1 MIFGI
6 ITWFCSFVNAQF
18 FITISS
24 WRIGNSAKLYKTAS
38 CAAVTL
44 FHRCGIER
52 LPREEGAYDIF
63 MTQSLLPPP
72 RPPTRRQE
80 WLAGLRGVAPLLL
93 GAIPFGLIYGVLAV
107 RAGLPT
113 SMAQGMSVIVFAGS
127 AQFITTQLLSEQA
140 PLLVILLTATIVN
153 LRHMLYSAS
162 MAPYLQPLHRGW
174 KALLAYLLTDEAY
187 VVAISRYMAPATTH
201 RYAHWY
207 FLGAGSGLWIC
218 WQLSTAVGVFLGAQI
233 PAAWSLDFTLPLTFI
248 ALIIPALKDRASV
261 VSALVAGVVAVAAL
275 TMPLKLGLMTAMI
288 AAIGAGYWVEQ
299 RQKRGRAE
307 DKKTGNAGEGVQV

>member
-1 MIFGI
+1 MEQ
-6 ITWFCSFVNAQF
+6 A
-18 FITISS
+18 
-24 WRIGNSAKLYKTAS
+24 
-38 CAAVTL
+38 
-44 FHRCGIER
+44 
-52 LPREEGAYDIF
+52 
-63 MTQSLLPPP
+63 LLQNVDPPG
-72 RPPTRRQE
+72 RRQE
-80 WLAGLRGVAPLLL
+80 LLAGLRGVAPLLV
-93 GAIPFGLIYGVLAV
+93 GVIPFGLIYGVLAV
-107 RAGLPT
+107 SAGLPA
-113 SMAQGMSVIVFAGS
+113 SMAQGMSAIVFAGS
-127 AQFITTQLLSEQA
+127 AQFITTQLLREQA

-201 RYAHWY
+201 PYAHWY
-207 FLGAGSGLWIC
+207 FLGAGGGLWLC
-218 WQLSTAVGVFLGAQI
+218 WQLSTAAGVFLGAQI

-261 VSALVAGVVAVAAL
+261 VSALVAGAVALAAL

-299 RQKRGRAE
+299 RQKNGRQEDREARSTRAE
-307 DKKTGNAGEGVQV
+307 VQR